1 MQTAGLEAPKNSPQV
16 PRSAFAQSKWFI
28 EGGPGYGPQRN
39 SLCSTYTFAGIQS
52 SPRQNCNWRG
62 LVRHLTGLVN
72 SAAINGADPDYV
84 LYWNDENFAVAKKV
98 WSDYS
103 FDFHLLKSLEKCG
116 KREHKSAH

>member
-52 SPRQNCNWRG
+52 SPRQNCNWSTKARILIEPVIPQSVG
-62 LVRHLTGLVN
+62 STTEVITGMRPLYRAPGVNFRVLT
-72 SAAINGADPDYV
+72 
-84 LYWNDENFAVAKKV
+84 
-98 WSDYS
+98 
-103 FDFHLLKSLEKCG
+103 H
-116 KREHKSAH
+116 